1 METQCLARA
10 KLVYIKKLSVYQL
23 KVAFNVR
30 ETNARGHYIFPVQ
43 KKCAFVSGHIPYN
56 CLEKDLPRVV
66 AQAKMQLRTN
76 NIEFI

>member
-1 METQCLARA
+1 METKCLARA
-10 KLVYIKKLSVYQL
+10 KLVYIKKLDAYQL

-30 ETNARGHYIFPVQ
+30 ETDSKGRYIFPVQ

-66 AQAKMQLRTN
+66 AHAKMMLRTD